1 MKPIAD
7 RSAIR
12 QAVERIK
19 ENLEGIEADRYLSTP
34 QTIALYCWL
43 IDCEPLN
50 EIEPIERLHGILIS
64 GLENQIITRKDQE
77 ISEFCHSLAALPIRA
92 LWPHQGYRSSA
103 LRSFTNL
110 ARSGLR

>member
-12 QAVERIK
+12 QAVERLK
-19 ENLEGIEADRYLSTP
+19 ENLSGIEADRYLSTP

-50 EIEPIERLHGILIS
+50 EIEPIERLHRILIS
-64 GLENQIITRKDQE
+64 SLENQIITRKDLEITKKICNRFLNIKNPGAAGDKRQE
-77 ISEFCHSLAALPIRA
+77 LLD
-92 LWPHQGYRSSA
+92 L
-103 LRSFTNL
+103 
-110 ARSGLR
+110 

>member
-19 ENLEGIEADRYLSTP
+19 ENLAGIEADRYLSTP

-50 EIEPIERLHGILIS
+50 EIEPIEKLHSILIS
-64 GLENQIITRKDQE
+64 SLENQIITRIDLEMMKKICRRFLNIKNPGIAGDGRQE
-77 ISEFCHSLAALPIRA
+77 LPD
-92 LWPHQGYRSSA
+92 LNKTP
-103 LRSFTNL
+103 LK
-110 ARSGLR
+110 

>member
-12 QAVERIK
+12 QAVERIN
-19 ENLEGIEADRYLSTP
+19 ESIEGIEADRNLSTP

-50 EIEPIERLHGILIS
+50 EIEPIERLYSLLIS
-64 GLENQIITRKDQE
+64 SLENQIITRKDQE
-77 ISEFCHSLAALPIRA
+77 IMKKICHRFLNIKNPGAAGDKRQELVD
-92 LWPHQGYRSSA
+92 L
-103 LRSFTNL
+103 
-110 ARSGLR
+110 

>member
-1 MKPIAD
+1 MTPIAD

-19 ENLEGIEADRYLSTP
+19 EHLSGIEADRYLSTP

-43 IDCEPLN
+43 IACEPLN

-64 GLENQIITRKDQE
+64 SLENQIITRIDLEMMKKICCRFLNIKNPGDAGDKRRE
-77 ISEFCHSLAALPIRA
+77 LLD
-92 LWPHQGYRSSA
+92 L
-103 LRSFTNL
+103 
-110 ARSGLR
+110 

>member
-19 ENLEGIEADRYLSTP
+19 ENLAGIEADRYLSTP

-50 EIEPIERLHGILIS
+50 EIEPIERLHSILIS
-64 GLENQIITRKDQE
+64 SLKNQIITRIDLEMMKKICRRFLNNKNPGAACDRRQE
-77 ISEFCHSLAALPIRA
+77 LPD
-92 LWPHQGYRSSA
+92 L
-103 LRSFTNL
+103 
-110 ARSGLR
+110 

>member
-19 ENLEGIEADRYLSTP
+19 ENLSGVEADRCLSTP

-43 IDCEPLN
+43 IDCEPLH
-50 EIEPIERLHGILIS
+50 EIEPIERLHTILIS
-64 GLENQIITRKDQE
+64 SLENQIITRIDLELMKKICRQFLN
-77 ISEFCHSLAALPIRA
+77 IKNPVAAGDRQQAHLE
-92 LWPHQGYRSSA
+92 L
-103 LRSFTNL
+103 
-110 ARSGLR
+110 

>member
-12 QAVERIK
+12 QAVEKIK
-19 ENLEGIEADRYLSTP
+19 EALAGIEADRYLSTP

-50 EIEPIERLHGILIS
+50 EIEPIERLHSILIS
-64 GLENQIITRKDQE
+64 SLENQIISRVDLEMMKKICRRFLNVKHPEAAGDKQQE
-77 ISEFCHSLAALPIRA
+77 LLD
-92 LWPHQGYRSSA
+92 L
-103 LRSFTNL
+103 
-110 ARSGLR
+110 